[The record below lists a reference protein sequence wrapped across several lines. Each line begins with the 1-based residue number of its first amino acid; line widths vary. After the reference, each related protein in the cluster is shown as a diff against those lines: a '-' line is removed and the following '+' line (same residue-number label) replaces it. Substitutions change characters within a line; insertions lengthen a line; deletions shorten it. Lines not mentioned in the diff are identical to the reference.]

1 MWESP
6 DPGDIVWCRF
16 PQRPR
21 DVPGPKPR
29 PALVVSVTEHE
40 DGIAVTVVYGTS
52 QKLDRLVAGEFAIRK
67 VANKTAYEIAGLSY
81 DTKFDLRNRIELP
94 CDDRFFAV
102 PPNPA
107 HGRTPKLGSLH
118 IGMMRA
124 LAAAVKAIRLF
135 NAQPL
140 SRK

>member
-40 DGIAVTVVYGTS
+40 DGVTVTVAYGTS
-52 QKLDRLVAGEFAIRK
+52 QKVDRLAAGEFAIRK
-67 VANKTAYEIAGLSY
+67 AENKTAYEIAGLSY
-81 DTKFDLRNRIELP
+81 DTAKFDLRNKILLP
-94 CDDRFFAV
+94 WNDSFFAV
-102 PPNPA
+102 LANPA
-107 HGRTPKLGSLH
+107 HGQTPKLGSLH
-118 IGMMRA
+118 IGMTRA
-124 LAAAVKAIRLF
+124 LQAAAKAIRG
-135 NAQPL
+135 
-140 SRK
+140 K

>member
-1 MWESP
+1 MWESL

-16 PQRPR
+16 PQRSR
-21 DVPGPKPR
+21 DVPGPKSR

-52 QKLDRLVAGEFAIRK
+52 QKLDRLVAGEFAIHK
-67 VANKTAYEIAGLSY
+67 AANKTADEIAGLSY

-94 CDDRFFAV
+94 WDNRFFAV

-107 HGRTPKLGSLH
+107 HGQTPKLGSLH
-118 IGMMRA
+118 IGMSRA
-124 LAAAVKAIRLF
+124 LAAAAKAI
-135 NAQPL
+135 
-140 SRK
+140 SRSRSD